1 MCIVAAIRL
10 FFVGCIYC
18 FLCFPVY
25 AIQEILPI
33 LPSPTPFFYRNK
45 MEYSFAVD
53 MDGQM
58 RLGLHVRGRYD
69 RTFDVNNCFLQSESS
84 NKIVRSV
91 RAKAIDLGIAAYN
104 QKDHQGVLRFLI
116 IREGKSSN
124 ETLVNLVVAEY
135 PSNKIDILVRD
146 VLIGIPEIN
155 TFVIT
160 LHKGKAQVASGEKEF
175 VLSGNGII
183 LEKCGGVEYEISP
196 RSFFQINP
204 MQAENMLQI
213 IAGWAQPYINET
225 VLDLYCGT
233 GSFSLYFARF
243 AKQVIGVEVVDEA
256 VQDAKQNAVRNNIEN
271 CEFQVGKV
279 EDVLVSLMTQ
289 HKKVDLVVVDPPR
302 AGIHKKVLKALVEF
316 KPPVI
321 IYISCNPQTLAEN
334 LVDLMATGYALKKL
348 QPLDMFP
355 QTPHCEVIT
364 LLTAA

>member
-1 MCIVAAIRL
+1 MQRGEHILIEIEDLTPKGDGIGSVNGKEVVVPRTVPGDQAVTFIKKKRKGL
-10 FFVGCIYC
+10 FHGEADAFKAYGMPRQPPSCEHFGVCGGCRWQDIKYTDQ
-18 FLCFPVY
+18 LILKERMVQLSIEHY
-25 AIQEILPI
+25 GITGIEEILPI

-116 IREGKSSN
+116 IREGKSSS

-135 PSNKIDILVRD
+135 PSTKIDILVRD

-271 CEFQVGKV
+271 
-279 EDVLVSLMTQ
+279 
-289 HKKVDLVVVDPPR
+289 
-302 AGIHKKVLKALVEF
+302 
-316 KPPVI
+316 
-321 IYISCNPQTLAEN
+321 
-334 LVDLMATGYALKKL
+334 
-348 QPLDMFP
+348 
-355 QTPHCEVIT
+355 
-364 LLTAA
+364 